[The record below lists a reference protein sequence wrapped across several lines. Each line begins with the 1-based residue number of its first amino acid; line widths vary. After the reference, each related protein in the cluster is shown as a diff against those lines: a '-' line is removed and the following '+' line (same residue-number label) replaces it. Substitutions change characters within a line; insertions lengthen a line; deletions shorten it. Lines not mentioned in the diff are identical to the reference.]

1 MNPLWVKCWHRI
13 RTVLTKEISD
23 HLRDKRSMILSLIF
37 PLMAP
42 LTVAL
47 LLNFVAGANI
57 EGSDGRVRA
66 LGAAVSGRA
75 FAPKLIEYL
84 KTNQISLVDAPDNR
98 EEREALVSKRVHPF
112 VLVIPESAAGRE
124 LYQVEVITDRTNPK
138 SIAGSAEVMRTISA
152 YSRIEAER
160 QVTSIGLSDRI
171 VTPITVAQIN
181 VGRAPNSAYL
191 FYNMVPSLVLFM
203 VFMGAV
209 YLTIDTSVGERERG
223 SLEPL
228 LTVPVARWELLLGK
242 SLAALLFTGLIVAIN
257 LAAFRASLVW
267 AVAGAEGMASPPS
280 IGTFVGMYLV
290 AVPLMALAVSIQM
303 TIATLSRS
311 AKEAQIYLGLLPI
324 IPLVPGIILVF
335 SPVNVGIIQSSVPI
349 FGQLTLFLAL
359 IGERDFSFLHILL
372 SGFST
377 LVAAALV
384 FWLATR
390 LFSREK
396 MVFGT

>member
-1 MNPLWVKCWHRI
+1 MNPLSVNSWHRV

-23 HLRDKRSMILSLIF
+23 HLRDKRSMVLSLLF

-47 LLNFVAGANI
+47 LLNLVAGANI
-57 EGSDGRVRA
+57 EGKDGRVRA
-66 LGAAVSGRA
+66 IGAAVSGRA
-75 FAPKLIEYL
+75 FAPKLVEFL
-84 KTNQISLVDAPDNR
+84 KINQIALVDAPDNR
-98 EEREALVSKRVHPF
+98 EEREALVSDGVLPF
-112 VLVIPESAAGRE
+112 VLVIPESAAGRDR
-124 LYQVEVITDRTNPK
+124 YQVEVITDRTNPK
-138 SIAGSAEVMRTISA
+138 SISGSAEVMRMIAA

-160 QVTSIGLSDRI
+160 QVKSAGLSDRI
-171 VTPITVAQIN
+171 VTPIMVAQVN
-181 VGRAPNSAYL
+181 VGRAPNAAYL

-209 YLTIDTSVGERERG
+209 YLAIDTSVGERERG

-228 LTVPVARWELLLGK
+228 LTAPVARWELLLGK

-280 IGTFVGMYLV
+280 IGTFIGMYLV

-324 IPLVPGIILVF
+324 IPLVPGVILVF
-335 SPVNVGIIQSSVPI
+335 SPVNVGIVQSSVPI

-372 SGFST
+372 SGFFT

-390 LFSREK
+390 LFSRER

>member
-1 MNPLWVKCWHRI
+1 MNPISVNSWHRI
-13 RTVLTKEISD
+13 RTVLMKEISD
-23 HLRDKRSMILSLIF
+23 HMRDKRSIILSLLF

-57 EGSDGRVRA
+57 EGTEARVRVI
-66 LGAAVSGRA
+66 GAAVSGRA
-75 FAPKLIEYL
+75 FAPKLIEFL
-84 KTNQISLVDAPDNR
+84 KINQILLVDAPENR
-98 EEREALVSKRVHPF
+98 EEREALVSDGVHPF
-112 VLVIPESAAGRE
+112 VLVIPESAAGQE

-138 SIAGSAEVMRTISA
+138 SITGSAELMRMISA

-160 QVTSIGLSDRI
+160 QVKSMGLSDRI
-171 VTPITVAQIN
+171 VTPVTVAQTN
-181 VGRAPNSAYL
+181 VGRAPNAAYL

-209 YLTIDTSVGERERG
+209 YLAIDTSVGERERG

-228 LTVPVARWELLLGK
+228 LTAPVARWELLFGK
-242 SLAALLFTGLIVAIN
+242 SLAALMFTGLIVAIN

-267 AVAGAEGMASPPS
+267 AVAGAEGMAGPPS

-290 AVPLMALAVSIQM
+290 AIPLMALAVSIQM

-324 IPLVPGIILVF
+324 IPLVPGVILVF
-335 SPVNVGIIQSSVPI
+335 SPIHVGVVQSSVPI

-359 IGERDFSFLHILL
+359 IGEREFSLLHILL
-372 SGFST
+372 SAFST
-377 LVAAALV
+377 LAAAALV
-384 FWLATR
+384 FWFATR
-390 LFSREK
+390 LFSRER

>member
-1 MNPLWVKCWHRI
+1 MSPLSVNSWHRI
-13 RTVLTKEISD
+13 RTVLMKEISD
-23 HLRDKRSMILSLIF
+23 HLRDKRSMILSLLF

-57 EGSDGRVRA
+57 EGTDGRVRA
-66 LGAAVSGRA
+66 VGAAVSGRA
-75 FAPKLIEYL
+75 FAPKLIEFL
-84 KTNQISLVDAPDNR
+84 KINQILLVDAPDNR
-98 EEREALVSKRVHPF
+98 EEREALVSERVHPF
-112 VLVIPESAAGRE
+112 VLVIPESAAGQE
-124 LYQVEVITDRTNPK
+124 LYQVEVITDRTNPR
-138 SIAGSAEVMRTISA
+138 SIADSAELMRMISA

-160 QVTSIGLSDRI
+160 QVKSAGLSHRI
-171 VTPITVAQIN
+171 VTPITVAQVN
-181 VGRAPNSAYL
+181 VGRAPNAAYL

-209 YLTIDTSVGERERG
+209 YLAIDTSVGERERG

-228 LTVPVARWELLLGK
+228 LTAPVARWELLFGK

-267 AVAGAEGMASPPS
+267 AVAGAEGMAGPPS

-290 AVPLMALAVSIQM
+290 AIPLMALAVSIQM
-303 TIATLSRS
+303 TIATVSRS

-324 IPLVPGIILVF
+324 IPLVPGVILVF
-335 SPVNVGIIQSSVPI
+335 SPVSVGVIQSSVPI

-359 IGERDFSFLHILL
+359 IGERDFSSLHYLL

-384 FWLATR
+384 FWFATR
-390 LFSREK
+390 LFSRER